1 MAINS
6 IQEYVH
12 GVPITMA
19 PVRRRLGAWR
29 AAVRPSVQHVI
40 DNAYTIAAVGT
51 ADAAGFV
58 HSTFCGLITMTVG
71 FLFIEWR
78 SRG

>member
-1 MAINS
+1 VTS
-6 IQEYVH
+6 IMDYVH
-12 GVPITMA
+12 GVPITAA
-19 PVRRRLGAWR
+19 PIKRRIKDWR
-29 AAVRPSVQHVI
+29 SAVRPSVQHVI

-58 HSTFCGLITMTVG
+58 HSTFSGLIVMTVG